1 MCKNKFHVCTYSTIR
16 FTFRF
21 ANLFV
26 EVSQVCGGR
35 TRTYFSTK
43 VGARDW
49 TDDDNDEASF
59 GAAAGCYS
67 TCVDVLH
74 QGSSL

>member
-1 MCKNKFHVCTYSTIR
+1 MTITSNLR
-16 FTFRF
+16 FLYIFDGSG
-21 ANLFV
+21 LL
-26 EVSQVCGGR
+26 CGGR

-67 TCVDVLH
+67 TCVNVLH
-74 QGSSL
+74 QGSSLQYYVMTNLDGK